1 MIIHDMSR
9 KFPIVLIIDDAPA
22 FRKFCLTVIMR
33 SIKWVR
39 VQVAKDGMDG
49 LQMYQKLKPDLVL
62 LDISM
67 PKIDG
72 LTVLKAI
79 VKDDINAKVIVTTA
93 FDDSQEMIN
102 KVMKI
107 GAYGFLPKPMNLIL
121 LMKTISDALYNG
133 RVAGTHNQISK
144 SFVLNQEY

>member
-1 MIIHDMSR
+1 M
-9 KFPIVLIIDDAPA
+9 IIDDASA

-39 VQVAKDGMDG
+39 VQAAKDGVEG
-49 LQMYQKLKPDLVL
+49 LQMYKKMKPDLVL

-79 VKDDINAKVIVTTA
+79 VKDNVNAKVIVTTA

-102 KVMKI
+102 KVMKM

-133 RVAGTHNQISK
+133 RVAGTHNQIAK
-144 SFVLNQEY
+144 SFVLNQD